1 MTQPSD
7 AQPAHQRSSLSA
19 GEKAARPRRRMN
31 VLSRQWHPVQLN
43 VPASSVGNAVGAI
56 SDRQEQDDRGLSLV
70 LKVSDDGRLH
80 ARIPSTTRHIT
91 PSLTGQLEP
100 DGDSVMLR
108 GVIREPAGA
117 VLVLWVYMTIAMLL
131 LLLAIIQVAHPVPG
145 AIVCGSCGV
154 LLGLTGY
161 WLARSRVDG
170 FSRDCA
176 KLMEEVTS
184 VLPTGHR
191 HVTLSPRALAAL
203 TEAERVLTWITRFG
217 RGENRLP

>member
-1 MTQPSD
+1 MAQPSD
-7 AQPAHQRSSLSA
+7 AQPANQRSSLGA
-19 GEKAARPRRRMN
+19 GEKAARPGRRLN

-43 VPASSVGNAVGAI
+43 VPASSVGNVVAAI
-56 SDRQEQDDRGLSLV
+56 SDNQEQGDRSLSLV
-70 LKVSDDGRLH
+70 LKVCDDGRLR
-80 ARIPSTTRHIT
+80 ARIPSTTRHVT

-117 VLVLWVYMTIAMLL
+117 VLVLWVYLSIAMLL
-131 LLLAIIQVAHPVPG
+131 LLLAIVQVTHPVPG
-145 AIVCGSCGV
+145 AIVCGSGGV

-176 KLMEEVTS
+176 KLMDEVTS
-184 VLPTGHR
+184 VMPTGHR

-217 RGENRLP
+217 RGGNRLP

>member
-1 MTQPSD
+1 MTQPAD
-7 AQPAHQRSSLSA
+7 AQPANRRSSLSA
-19 GEKAARPRRRMN
+19 GEKAAGPRRRMN

-43 VPASSVGNAVGAI
+43 VPASSVANVVAAI
-56 SDRQEQDDRGLSLV
+56 SDSQEQEDRRLSLV
-70 LKVSDDGRLH
+70 LKVCDDGRLR

-117 VLVLWVYMTIAMLL
+117 VLVLWVYLTMAILL
-131 LLLAIIQVAHPVPG
+131 LLLAIVQVAHPVPG
-145 AIVCGSCGV
+145 AVVCGSCGV

-161 WLARSRVDG
+161 WLARSRTDG
-170 FSRDCA
+170 FCRDCA
-176 KLMEEVTS
+176 KLIEEVTS

-203 TEAERVLTWITRFG
+203 TEAERVLTWISRFG
-217 RGENRLP
+217 RGGNRLP

>member
-1 MTQPSD
+1 MTQPSGE
-7 AQPAHQRSSLSA
+7 QPANERSSLRA
-19 GEKAARPRRRMN
+19 GAKAARPSRRMS
-31 VLSRQWHPVQLN
+31 VFSRQWHPVQLN
-43 VPASSVGNAVGAI
+43 VPGSSVGDVVAAI
-56 SDRQEQDDRGLSLV
+56 SDNQEQEDRRLSLV
-70 LKVSDDGRLH
+70 LKVCDDGRLR

-117 VLVLWVYMTIAMLL
+117 VLVLWVYLTMAILL
-131 LLLAIIQVAHPVPG
+131 LLLAIVQVAHPVPG
-145 AIVCGSCGV
+145 AVVCGSCGV

-161 WLARSRVDG
+161 WLARSRTDG
-170 FSRDCA
+170 FCRDCA
-176 KLMEEVTS
+176 KLIEEVTS

-203 TEAERVLTWITRFG
+203 TEAERVLTWISRFG
-217 RGENRLP
+217 RGGNRLP

>member
-1 MTQPSD
+1 VVAESQAT
-7 AQPAHQRSSLSA
+7 AINEEI
-19 GEKAARPRRRMN
+19 GMN
-31 VLSRQWHPVQLN
+31 VLSRQWRPVQLN
-43 VPASSVGNAVGAI
+43 VPASSVGDVVAAMRDN
-56 SDRQEQDDRGLSLV
+56 QEQEDGRHSLV
-70 LKVSDDGRLH
+70 LKVSDDGLLR
-80 ARIPSTTRHIT
+80 ARIPSTTRHVT
-91 PSLTGQLEP
+91 PSLTGQIEL

-117 VLVLWVYMTIAMLL
+117 VLVLWVYLSIAILL
-131 LLLAIIQVAHPVPG
+131 LLLAVIQVTHPVPG
-145 AIVCGSCGV
+145 AVVCGSGGV

-170 FSRDCA
+170 FSRDCV
-176 KLMEEVTS
+176 KLTEQVTS

-217 RGENRLP
+217 RGGNRLT